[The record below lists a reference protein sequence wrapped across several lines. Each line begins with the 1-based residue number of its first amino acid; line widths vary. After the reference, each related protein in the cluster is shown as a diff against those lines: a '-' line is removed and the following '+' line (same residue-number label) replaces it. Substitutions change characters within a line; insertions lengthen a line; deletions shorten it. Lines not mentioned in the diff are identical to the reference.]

1 MISIYKPNKAN
12 TGVAFTFQIGEG
24 GRGKDK
30 EYALYMHAIQQYS
43 WDAEKRVGSFS
54 ENKKDPNKTL
64 TLKFNETECGSIIS
78 AIENR
83 FEYHTFHSHDS
94 NKTSIKLVPWDKKTK
109 LSKLNPNTKK
119 FEEEWVSIPAF
130 GLSVSRNGNQ
140 NFKLPLEPGE
150 CQCIVEL
157 IKLLLQKIYIARLEK
172 IENYKRQKMQNTS
185 VTAEDLGINESQEEA
200 PF

>member
-1 MISIYKPNKAN
+1 MISIYKPNKSN
-12 TGVAFTFQIGEG
+12 TGVAFTFQMGEG
-24 GRGKDK
+24 GRDK
-30 EYALYMHAIQQYS
+30 EYALYMHAIQQHS
-43 WDAEKRVGSFS
+43 WDDQKKVGSFS

-109 LSKLNPNTKK
+109 LSKFNQETKQ
-119 FEEEWVSIPAF
+119 FEENWSTLPAF

-140 NFKLPLEPGE
+140 TFKLPLEPGE
-150 CQCIVEL
+150 CQCVIEL

-172 IENYKRQKMQNTS
+172 VENYKREKMQNAS
-185 VTAEDLGINESQEEA
+185 ISPKDLGIEESSEEQA